1 MNKDLIRKRFAK
13 NLSTYNENA
22 RIQEQMSEKL
32 LSFADKN
39 EYENILEIGCGTGL
53 LTQKT
58 FEKFLFK
65 NYIANDIV
73 EDCSKY
79 IQSISP
85 EINFICDDAENFIK
99 NDKKKYDLILSNAV
113 FQWIENFEEFIFEL
127 INKLNTGGSLLFST
141 FGTENFREIYHVLGK
156 TLPYKSVKD
165 YQEIFKTQNF
175 IIEEEIRILAF
186 KSSKDI
192 LKHIKNTGV
201 NALNET
207 YWTKTD
213 MSNFEKGYNNFCS
226 GSPTLTYNPIYIK
239 ITK

>member
-1 MNKDLIRKRFAK
+1 MNKDLIKKRFAK
-13 NLSTYNENA
+13 NLDNYHANA
-22 RIQEQMSEKL
+22 RIQEQMAERL
-32 LSFADKN
+32 LSFTDKK
-39 EYENILEIGCGTGL
+39 EYESILEIGCGTGL
-53 LTQKT
+53 LTAKAA
-58 FEKFLFK
+58 EKFSFSS
-65 NYIANDIV
+65 YTANDIV
-73 EDCSKY
+73 EDCKKY
-79 IQSISP
+79 IQAINP
-85 EINFICDDAENFIK
+85 KINFISEDAENFIK
-99 NDKKKYDLILSNAV
+99 NNSKKYDLILSNAV
-113 FQWIENFEEFIFEL
+113 FQWIENFEEFISEL
-127 INKLNTGGSLLFST
+127 LNRLNTGGSLLFST

-156 TLPYKSVKD
+156 TLSYKSVKD
-165 YQEIFKTQNF
+165 YKEIFKEYNPT
-175 IIEEEIRILAF
+175 IEEEIRILAF